1 MPHPK
6 PLAFRY
12 SAFESYTSDFISSAA
27 CGASP
32 AEIPHCSKS
41 KFWPRPITSRIDMC
55 GAFEGLWMIRRLDFK
70 VVLFFVLLT
79 VVMTIGVIALWE
91 GVLRPPFYAWVEA
104 RYPGSAYTQ
113 TRWNIQQ
120 RVEHFFISVTVD
132 ALVVT
137 LLLRIVHRQ
146 QRKLRE
152 SEERYRALFEQARDG
167 IGLVHLTHYHLVEAN
182 DKFCELLGLRP
193 QDCIGQDVRE
203 LLRAHAQ
210 PEFMMPSNG
219 HPSGETELVIRTTN
233 AESVPVSIS
242 LTPLSTDSEE
252 VMILVLRDLSQRKQL
267 EAEREEMQRQLYQS
281 SKLASIGELS
291 AGVAHEINNPLNG
304 VINFA
309 QLLKDEDKPRS
320 AFENQMI
327 DGIIDEGGRIAK
339 IVRGLLAFARA
350 ETHELEQVHF
360 ADSVETSVALFGRQF
375 EKAGISFE
383 IDVEPNL
390 PLVRADGSRLRQVVV
405 NMISN
410 AYYALTAKSFGPSE
424 QKVFRITARR
434 AGRSVRVEFYDNGVG
449 IKREDIGKVF
459 DPFFTTRRE
468 AGGTGLGL
476 SVSFGIIRDFGGTIS
491 VESEEGRFTRFV
503 IELSAVEAGVA
514 EYA

>member
-1 MPHPK
+1 
-6 PLAFRY
+6 
-12 SAFESYTSDFISSAA
+12 
-27 CGASP
+27 
-32 AEIPHCSKS
+32 
-41 KFWPRPITSRIDMC
+41 
-55 GAFEGLWMIRRLDFK
+55 
-70 VVLFFVLLT
+70 
-79 VVMTIGVIALWE
+79 
-91 GVLRPPFYAWVEA
+91 
-104 RYPGSAYTQ
+104 
-113 TRWNIQQ
+113 
-120 RVEHFFISVTVD
+120 
-132 ALVVT
+132 
-137 LLLRIVHRQ
+137 
-146 QRKLRE
+146 
-152 SEERYRALFEQARDG
+152 
-167 IGLVHLTHYHLVEAN
+167 
-182 DKFCELLGLRP
+182 
-193 QDCIGQDVRE
+193 
-203 LLRAHAQ
+203 
-210 PEFMMPSNG
+210 
-219 HPSGETELVIRTTN
+219 
-233 AESVPVSIS
+233 
-242 LTPLSTDSEE
+242 
-252 VMILVLRDLSQRKQL
+252 MILVLRDLSMRKQL
-267 EAEREEMQRQLYQS
+267 EEEREEMQQQLYQS

-320 AFENQMI
+320 AFEQQMI

-350 ETHELEQVHF
+350 EAHELEQVHF
-360 ADSVETSVALFGRQF
+360 ADSIETSIALFGRQF
-375 EKAGISFE
+375 EKEGISLE

-410 AYYALTAKSFGPSE
+410 AYQALKAKSFGPSE

-434 AGRSVRVEFYDNGVG
+434 AGEIVRVEFYDNGVG

-476 SVSFGIIRDFGGTIS
+476 SVSFGIIRDFGGKIS
-491 VESEEGRFTRFV
+491 VESEEGKCTRFV